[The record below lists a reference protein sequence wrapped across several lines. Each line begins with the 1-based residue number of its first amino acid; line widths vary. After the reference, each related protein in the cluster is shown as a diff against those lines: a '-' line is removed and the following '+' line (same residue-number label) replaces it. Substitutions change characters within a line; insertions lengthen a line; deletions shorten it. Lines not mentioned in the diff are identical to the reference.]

1 MTSMTGHAWREWQDD
16 ARSVSIELK
25 SYNNRYLDTSVQVPG
40 WLSPL
45 EPRVRS
51 RLSDSFSRGKVECVI
66 RPRSLES
73 AFSVRIDERLA
84 AEYANALRALSETA
98 NIGAEP
104 TLRDIT
110 SFEGVVVT
118 EQHTDFEDWWEWLEP
133 KLSEGIAELQ
143 KSRCAEGEK
152 LRAAIDRER
161 AKIGGLVET
170 VSRRADDLQEHI
182 KANILERFQE
192 LGLGAVDDTRVLS
205 ETALLLVK
213 YSIREEL
220 DRLNAHLDS
229 FDTSAEES
237 GSIGKRLDFICQE
250 IGREINTIGSKS
262 VLDDVN
268 AAVVSAKDALENIRE
283 QLRNVE

>member
-1 MTSMTGHAWREWQDD
+1 MMSMTGHAWREWQDERCS
-16 ARSVSIELK
+16 ASIEMK

-45 EPRVRS
+45 EPRIRTL
-51 RLSDSFSRGKVECVI
+51 LSDAFSRGKIECVI
-66 RPRSLES
+66 RARSFES
-73 AFSVRIDERLA
+73 ELSVRIDERLA
-84 AEYANALRALSETA
+84 EEYANALRSLSRAA
-98 NIGAEP
+98 NMSAEP
-104 TLRDIT
+104 TLSDIT

-118 EQHTDFEDWWEWLEP
+118 EQHVDFEAWWNWLEP
-133 KLSEGIAELQ
+133 KIGDGIANLREAR
-143 KSRCAEGEK
+143 SAEGDK
-152 LRAAIDRER
+152 LRRVIERER
-161 AKIGGLVET
+161 ARIGELVAR
-170 VSRRADDLQEHI
+170 VSRRAEDLQEHI
-182 KANILERFQE
+182 KANILERVEE
-192 LGLGAVDDTRVLS
+192 LGLGSIDDSRVLS

-229 FDTSAEES
+229 FDRNASES
-237 GSIGKRLDFICQE
+237 GGIGKRLDFICQE